1 MDGAISA
8 NDRCRV
14 VVVGPCAAGKTT
26 LVQGLQRL
34 GYEAM
39 VCGQEHSEI
48 PTLWR
53 HTMPDV
59 VVALDVALPTLQQ
72 RRGGSWPEW
81 LYLVQRRRLRGARAA
96 AAVLI
101 DTSTI
106 DPDTVL
112 RRVVSSLRGRQV
124 RRPGPEPDPL

>member
-1 MDGAISA
+1 MDASASA
-8 NDRCRV
+8 NDRGRV

-26 LVQGLQRL
+26 LVTGLRRL

-53 HTMPDV
+53 HTTPDV
-59 VVALDVALPTLQQ
+59 VVALDVALPVLRQ
-72 RRGGSWPEW
+72 RRGGTWPEW
-81 LYLVQRRRLRGARAA
+81 LYLVQRRRLRQARD
-96 AAVLI
+96 AAVVRI

-106 DPDTVL
+106 DPETVL
-112 RRVVSSLRGRQV
+112 RRVVASLRN
-124 RRPGPEPDPL
+124 RPGMQPIPPPYPC